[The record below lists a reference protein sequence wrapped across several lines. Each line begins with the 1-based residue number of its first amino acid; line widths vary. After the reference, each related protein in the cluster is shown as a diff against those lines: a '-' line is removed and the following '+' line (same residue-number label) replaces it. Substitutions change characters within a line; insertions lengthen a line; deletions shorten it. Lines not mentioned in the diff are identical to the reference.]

1 MATQSIPDQ
10 PILDNL
16 PPHAQQAITAARAIE
31 PQVNGRY
38 LAAVNL
44 VAAGAVQHN
53 PAGGFDVLSRT
64 TGQPY
69 HINGASC
76 TCKDAEYNAPT
87 IAGRKACAH
96 QVAAWIM
103 AKADLLARQAQPE
116 PTPVPVPA
124 VELET
129 VIEPALVPGRFMR
142 KSHQPPAPFPAEPA
156 PAVESA
162 KVADDAGLPLA
173 TLLAAAAKAQ
183 GSPYELVNTHIGGH
197 GDAAILRAVTE
208 NPQACESYLVDGDWK
223 ADRLHVC
230 QWGRQFGQPDWQTTA
245 KLQQAA
251 QRGRMEPAMAYYLE
265 TTGTWVLKVMV
276 TRGEQFPKV
285 VKTFNTPDK
294 LERAREFVDARV
306 EAQLRGLRNASPT
319 RMFEERNALL
329 PETWRQRMGGV
340 QIGKGW
346 VIYAEAIEQPQEV
359 AA

>member
-1 MATQSIPDQ
+1 MAIQSIPDQ
-10 PILDNL
+10 PSLDNL

-38 LAAVNL
+38 AAAVNL
-44 VAAGAVQHN
+44 VATGAVRHN

-103 AKADLLARQAQPE
+103 AKAELLARQAQPE
-116 PTPVPVPA
+116 PTP
-124 VELET
+124 
-129 VIEPALVPGRFMR
+129 
-142 KSHQPPAPFPAEPA
+142 EPA
-156 PAVESA
+156 PAADPVE
-162 KVADDAGLPLA
+162 VTDDAGLPLA

-183 GSPYELVNTHIGGH
+183 GVQYELITTHMGGH
-197 GDAAILRAVTE
+197 GDVNILQAVE
-208 NPQACESYLVDGDWK
+208 APQANDSYLLDGDWR

>member
-1 MATQSIPDQ
+1 MATQIITQ
-10 PILDNL
+10 ETLIANL
-16 PPHAQQAITAARAIE
+16 PPTLRQAVAAAAALQ

-38 LAAVNL
+38 EAAVEL
-44 VAAGAVQHN
+44 VATGGARLN
-53 PAGGFDVLSRT
+53 PDGSVDVVSRSGGARH
-64 TGQPY
+64 

-76 TCKDAEYNAPT
+76 DCQDARFNAPT

-103 AKADLLARQAQPE
+103 AKAELLARQAQPE
-116 PTPVPVPA
+116 PTP
-124 VELET
+124 
-129 VIEPALVPGRFMR
+129 
-142 KSHQPPAPFPAEPA
+142 EPA
-156 PAVESA
+156 PAADPVE
-162 KVADDAGLPLA
+162 VTDDAGLPLA

-183 GSPYELVNTHIGGH
+183 GVQYELITTHMGGH
-197 GDAAILRAVTE
+197 GDVNILQAVE
-208 NPQACESYLVDGDWK
+208 APQANDSYLLDGDWR

>member
-10 PILDNL
+10 QLLDNL
-16 PPHAQQAITAARAIE
+16 PPHVQQAITAARAIE

-44 VAAGAVQHN
+44 VAAGQVSRN
-53 PAGGFDVLSRT
+53 PAGGFDVISRSS
-64 TGQPY
+64 GQPH

-116 PTPVPVPA
+116 PTPVPTPV
-124 VELET
+124 VELVET
-129 VIEPALVPGRFMR
+129 T
-142 KSHQPPAPFPAEPA
+142 
-156 PAVESA
+156 
-162 KVADDAGLPLA
+162 ADDAGLPLA

-183 GSPYELVNTHIGGH
+183 GVLYELVNTHIGGH
-197 GDAAILRAVTE
+197 GDVNVLRAVVE
-208 NPQACESYLVDGDWK
+208 NPQAQESYLVDGDWR

-230 QWGRQFGQPDWQTTA
+230 QWGREFGQPDWQTTA
-245 KLQQAA
+245 KLRQAA

-285 VKTFNTPDK
+285 VKTFNTSDK

-306 EAQLRGLRNASPT
+306 EAQLQGLRNASPT

-329 PETWRQRMGGV
+329 PEAWRQRMGGV